1 MCIHVGG
8 LFIENTSPQIWN
20 ILTHLISTGIRAIS
34 GVFLVKCSRVKLPDL
49 LITCLS
55 QPWPSKTSQ
64 GKIYVSVAW
73 RCESNLKIY
82 RRTLTWVFPF
92 SVTLYFHST
101 TFIWQIKKKVILE
114 KDHLDFW
121 ISFPGRQITK
131 ALILHDQEVTRKQ
144 WFVSLFSRKII

>member
-82 RRTLTWVFPF
+82 RRTLTWVFPL
-92 SVTLYFHST
+92 SVTSHFHST
-101 TFIWQIKKKVILE
+101 TFIWQVKKKVILE
-114 KDHLDFW
+114 KDRWCLNL
-121 ISFPGRQITK
+121 ISRSSNSQNADTSRAGSDMKTMICF
-131 ALILHDQEVTRKQ
+131 LIFT
-144 WFVSLFSRKII
+144 

>member
-114 KDHLDFW
+114 KDHWCLNL
-121 ISFPGRQITK
+121 ISRSSNSQSADTSRAGSDMKTMICF
-131 ALILHDQEVTRKQ
+131 LIFT
-144 WFVSLFSRKII
+144 

>member
-64 GKIYVSVAW
+64 GKIYVSVVW

-82 RRTLTWVFPF
+82 HRTLTWVFPF
-92 SVTLYFHST
+92 SVTSHFHPT
-101 TFIWQIKKKVILE
+101 TFIWQIKKRWFWRKIV
-114 KDHLDFW
+114 DVW
-121 ISFPGRQITK
+121 ISFPGRQIAK

>member
-82 RRTLTWVFPF
+82 RRTFTWVFPF
-92 SVTLYFHST
+92 SVTSHFHST
-101 TFIWQIKKKVILE
+101 TFIWQIKKRWFWRKIIDV
-114 KDHLDFW
+114 W
-121 ISFPGRQITK
+121 ISFPGRQIAK
-131 ALILHDQEVTRKQ
+131 ALILHEQEVTWKQ
-144 WFVSLFSRKII
+144 WFVS

>member
-101 TFIWQIKKKVILE
+101 IYIWQIKKKVILE
-114 KDHLDFW
+114 KDHWCLNL
-121 ISFPGRQITK
+121 ISRSSNSQSADTSQPGSDMKTMICF
-131 ALILHDQEVTRKQ
+131 LIFT
-144 WFVSLFSRKII
+144 

>member
-82 RRTLTWVFPF
+82 RRTFTWVFPL
-92 SVTLYFHST
+92 SVTSHFHSA
-101 TFIWQIKKKVILE
+101 TFIWQIKKRWFWRKIIDV
-114 KDHLDFW
+114 W
-121 ISFPGRQITK
+121 ISFPGRQIAKT
-131 ALILHDQEVTRKQ
+131 LILNDQEVTRKQ
-144 WFVSLFSRKII
+144 WFVS

>member
-82 RRTLTWVFPF
+82 RRTLTWVFPL
-92 SVTLYFHST
+92 SVTSHFHST
-101 TFIWQIKKKVILE
+101 TFIWQIKKRWFWRKIIDV
-114 KDHLDFW
+114 W
-121 ISFPGRQITK
+121 ISFPGRQIAK
-131 ALILHDQEVTRKQ
+131 ALILHEQEVTWKQ
-144 WFVSLFSRKII
+144 WFVS

>member
-92 SVTLYFHST
+92 SVTSHFHST
-101 TFIWQIKKKVILE
+101 TFIWQVKKKVILE
-114 KDHLDFW
+114 KDHWCLNL
-121 ISFPGRQITK
+121 ISRSSNSQSADTSRPGSDTKTMICFLIFP
-131 ALILHDQEVTRKQ
+131 
-144 WFVSLFSRKII
+144 

>member
-82 RRTLTWVFPF
+82 RRTLTWVFPL
-92 SVTLYFHST
+92 SVTSHFHST
-101 TFIWQIKKKVILE
+101 TFIWQVKKKVILE
-114 KDHLDFW
+114 KDHWCLNL
-121 ISFPGRQITK
+121 ISRSSNSQSADTSRAGSDMKTMICF
-131 ALILHDQEVTRKQ
+131 LIFT
-144 WFVSLFSRKII
+144 